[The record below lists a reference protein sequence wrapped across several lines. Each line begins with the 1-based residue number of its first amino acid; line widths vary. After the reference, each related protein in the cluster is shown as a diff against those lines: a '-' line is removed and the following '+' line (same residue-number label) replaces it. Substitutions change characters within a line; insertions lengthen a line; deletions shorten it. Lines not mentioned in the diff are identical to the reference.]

1 MNERLLH
8 DPEPARSLRPEI
20 TPELQEILARALERD
35 PRRRYSTA
43 ADMAW
48 ELEHQE
54 QVSVDDA
61 ARPALRARLSLDKRK
76 AMLYTGLVLLPVLI
90 FGLMVAMAGK

>member
-1 MNERLLH
+1 
-8 DPEPARSLRPEI
+8 
-20 TPELQEILARALERD
+20 
-35 PRRRYSTA
+35 
-43 ADMAW
+43 
-48 ELEHQE
+48 
-54 QVSVDDA
+54 VDDA